1 MKSHVSLILISFV
14 VFIAGC
20 AGITYPEVSRLSPT
34 SYAPLPGYTSIQLS
48 TRDIDQ
54 KYDEIAIINIRSA
67 SWTNIDKLNETL
79 RQRARELGANAVV
92 RIQYGHE
99 GMWGNPTA
107 TGVAVRIK

>member
-1 MKSHVSLILISFV
+1 MKSYISVILIAFMLV
-14 VFIAGC
+14 IAGC
-20 AGITYPEVSRLSPT
+20 AGITYPEVSRLSAV
-34 SYAPLPGYTSIQLS
+34 SHAPLQANAPILLS
-48 TRDIDQ
+48 TKDIDR

-79 RQRARELGANAVV
+79 RQRARKLGANAVV